1 MFFSHSFDL
10 IDLTRQFLINL
21 SPMFYDEAIA
31 GYRYNQSA
39 YLKQNTLLFLDLMD
53 DLDRILATDQRFML
67 GPWIHDAKVF
77 L

>member
-1 MFFSHSFDL
+1 
-10 IDLTRQFLINL
+10 
-21 SPMFYDEAIA
+21 MFYNEVIA

-67 GPWIHDAKVF
+67 GPWIHDAKVVM